1 MEISKIKELCHSQS
15 LYYYDYVKKYSEYN
29 GKTIE
34 KVHSISFQEG
44 SSPLLFEIKLE
55 KPIFDFEKTY
65 YKNNLTNEYYFNKR
79 DILIKEYDEKNRL
92 LYIQILREDINLKEL
107 NGDDFFVVTDL
118 LFLINNLIEWYDK
131 NGLELNFSSQIPC
144 ILKPKLDICVDT
156 ILNEN
161 QIDAVNA
168 IFQNSYSYIWGPPGT
183 GKTKAVL
190 STSVINYIF
199 EDKKV
204 LIVAPTNV
212 ALEQILLGVLD
223 NTEKLQIANEKILRF
238 GIPSKDFFD
247 KYPEICETR
256 GLEKVLE
263 SLENEIKII
272 NRVIKYREGK
282 LITSDLEQIDT
293 FFSILENNKE
303 KIKKEE
309 EKIEYFQPL
318 INLLTQPLKGY
329 HFFNNCK
336 MIKEAIKKRE
346 ESSCVNYDE
355 KLIEEKRLKEVINID
370 CIRESIKKYE
380 LIIDTLNQENMNILS
395 QSKTLVKSEK
405 IYNEIFKDLNYENI
419 AEKRVELN
427 NKISQLKLWCKTNEE
442 NLKKLIKNSNDNLIN
457 QALDEHHKNF
467 DEKKLKNR
475 IIQISNDR
483 NDILEQ
489 STKQRIKYSQII
501 AMTIDAFI
509 QYTLKDKIEVNHIF
523 CDEAG
528 YMSNIKALTLFKN
541 DCPITFLGDHMQ
553 LSPVS
558 EVKNDDVNAVKNSFL
573 YSQSSLFFESL
584 FLKKNEDEI
593 YKEFLNQTLPKYEKT
608 IQKNLKYTHRFGVN
622 LAAVLDKFVYKFGFQ
637 SALKNNTEMI
647 FIDSNSNTNEAIE
660 RSSIEEALIIKEL
673 VKKLEGK
680 SFAILTPY
688 KKQVKILKEILGKKN
703 FENIMTIHKSQGSEW
718 DNVIFSVVDD
728 SNFGKRKMFFTNSLN
743 DNFKS
748 LNLINTVVSRTKK
761 RLIIVA
767 NEEFWIEQKETQ
779 LIGNL
784 INESR
789 KISI

>member
-1 MEISKIKELCHSQS
+1 VKISQIKELCHSQS
-15 LYYYDYVKKYSEYN
+15 LYYYDYVKKYSEHN

-65 YKNNLTNEYYFNKR
+65 YKNNATNEYYFNKR

-92 LYIQILREDINLKEL
+92 LYIQILREDINLKQL
-107 NGDDFFVVTDL
+107 NSDDFFVVTDL
-118 LFLINNLIEWYDK
+118 LFLINNLIDWYDK
-131 NGLELNFSSQIPC
+131 NGLELNFSTQTPC
-144 ILKPKLDICVDT
+144 IQNPNLDICIDT
-156 ILNEN
+156 ILNDN
-161 QIDAVNA
+161 QKDAVNT
-168 IFQNSYSYIWGPPGT
+168 IFQNTYSYIWGPPGT

-190 STSVINYIF
+190 SCSVLNYILQ
-199 EDKKV
+199 DKKV

-223 NTEKLQIANEKILRF
+223 NTEKLQIPRERILRF

-282 LITSDLEQIDT
+282 LISSDLEQINS
-293 FFSILENNKE
+293 FFSILEENKD

-318 INLLTQPLKGY
+318 INLLTQTLKSY
-329 HFFNNCK
+329 HFANNSK
-336 MIKEAIKKRE
+336 IIKEAIKKRE
-346 ESSCVNYDE
+346 ESSCVNYNE
-355 KLIEEKRLKEVINID
+355 KLIEENSLKEVINID
-370 CIRESIKKYE
+370 CIRENIKKYE
-380 LIIDTLNQENMNILS
+380 SIIDNLNKKNIEILL
-395 QSKTLVKSEK
+395 QSKELIKSEK
-405 IYNEIFKDLNYENI
+405 IYNEIFKDLTNENI
-419 AEKRVELN
+419 HEKRVLLN
-427 NKISQLKLWCKTNEE
+427 NKISQLNLWCKTNQEK
-442 NLKKLIKNSNDNLIN
+442 LKEITKNSNDNLIN
-457 QALDEHHKNF
+457 EALDEHHKNF
-467 DEKKLKNR
+467 HEEKLKNR
-475 IIQISNDR
+475 VDELINDR
-483 NDILEQ
+483 NSILEK
-489 STKQRIKYSQII
+489 STKERIKYSKIL
-501 AMTIDAFI
+501 AMTIDAFV
-509 QYTLKDKIEVNHIF
+509 QYTLKDKIEVDHIF

-528 YMSNIKALTLFKN
+528 YMSNIKALTLFRN

-553 LSPVS
+553 LPPVS
-558 EVKNDDVNAVKNSFL
+558 EVKNDDLKAISKSFL
-573 YSQSSLFFESL
+573 YSQSSLFFESI
-584 FLKKNEDEI
+584 FLKKDEDEL
-593 YKEFLNQTLPKYEKT
+593 YKEFLNLTLPKYEKT
-608 IQKNLKYTHRFGVN
+608 VQINLKYTHRFGIN
-622 LAAVLDKFVYKFGFQ
+622 LARVLDKFIYKFGFQ
-637 SALKNNTEMI
+637 SALNNDTQLL
-647 FIDSNSNTNEAIE
+647 FIDSNSNTNEASE
-660 RSSIEEALIIKEL
+660 RSSLEEALIIKEL

-688 KKQVKILKEILGKKN
+688 KKQVKILKEVLGRKYY
-703 FENIMTIHKSQGSEW
+703 ENIMTIHKSQGSEW

-743 DNFKS
+743 HNFKS

-761 RLIIVA
+761 RLIIIA
-767 NEEFWIEQKETQ
+767 NEEFWIEQNETQ

-784 INESR
+784 IN
-789 KISI
+789 ISKKVSI

>member
-1 MEISKIKELCHSQS
+1 MKISQIKELCHSQS
-15 LYYYDYVKKYSEYN
+15 LYYYDYVKKYSEHN

-79 DILIKEYDEKNRL
+79 DVLIKEYDEKNRL
-92 LYIQILREDINLKEL
+92 LYIQILREDINLKQL
-107 NGDDFFVVTDL
+107 NSDDFFVVTDL
-118 LFLINNLIEWYDK
+118 LFLINNLIDWYDK
-131 NGLELNFSSQIPC
+131 NGLELNFSTQILC
-144 ILKPKLDICVDT
+144 IQNPNLDICIDT

-161 QIDAVNA
+161 QKDAVNA
-168 IFQNSYSYIWGPPGT
+168 IFQNTYSYIWGPPGT

-190 STSVINYIF
+190 SCSVLNYIL

-223 NTEKLQIANEKILRF
+223 NTEKLQIPRERILRF

-247 KYPEICETR
+247 KYPEISETR

-282 LITSDLEQIDT
+282 LISSDLEQINS
-293 FFSILENNKE
+293 FFSILEENKD
-303 KIKKEE
+303 KIRKEE

-318 INLLTQPLKGY
+318 INLLTQTLKSY
-329 HFFNNCK
+329 HFANNSK
-336 MIKEAIKKRE
+336 IIKEAIKKRE

-355 KLIEEKRLKEVINID
+355 KLIEGNRLKEVINID
-370 CIRESIKKYE
+370 CIRENIKKYE
-380 LIIDTLNQENMNILS
+380 SIIDNLNKKNIEILL
-395 QSKTLVKSEK
+395 QSKELIKSEK
-405 IYNEIFKDLNYENI
+405 IYNEIFKDLTNENI
-419 AEKRVELN
+419 HEKRVLLN
-427 NKISQLKLWCKTNEE
+427 NKISQLNFWCKTNQEK
-442 NLKKLIKNSNDNLIN
+442 LKELTKNSNDNLIN
-457 QALDEHHKNF
+457 EALEEHHKNF
-467 DEKKLKNR
+467 DEEKLKNR
-475 IIQISNDR
+475 VDELINDR
-483 NDILEQ
+483 NSILEQ
-489 STKQRIKYSQII
+489 STKERIKYSQIL
-501 AMTIDAFI
+501 AMTIDAFV
-509 QYTLKDKIEVNHIF
+509 QYTLKDKIEVDHIF

-528 YMSNIKALTLFKN
+528 YMSNIKALTLFRN

-553 LSPVS
+553 LPPVS
-558 EVKNDDVNAVKNSFL
+558 EVKNDDIKAISKSFL
-573 YSQSSLFFESL
+573 YSQSSLFFESI
-584 FLKKNEDEI
+584 FFKKDEDEL
-593 YKEFLNQTLPKYEKT
+593 YKEFLNLTLPKYEKT
-608 IQKNLKYTHRFGVN
+608 VQINLKYTHRFGIN
-622 LAAVLDKFVYKFGFQ
+622 LARVLDKFIYKFGFQ
-637 SALKNNTEMI
+637 SALNDDTQLL

-660 RSSIEEALIIKEL
+660 RSSLEEALIIKEL

-688 KKQVKILKEILGKKN
+688 KKQVKILKEVLGRKYY
-703 FENIMTIHKSQGSEW
+703 ENIMTIHKSQGSEW

-743 DNFKS
+743 HNFKS

-761 RLIIVA
+761 RLIIIA
-767 NEEFWIEQKETQ
+767 NEEFWIEQNESQ

-784 INESR
+784 IN
-789 KISI
+789 ISKKVSI

>member
-1 MEISKIKELCHSQS
+1 MEISKIKELCHSQA
-15 LYYYDYVKKYSEYN
+15 LYYYDYVKKYSEHN
-29 GKTIE
+29 GKTVE
-34 KVHSISFQEG
+34 KVHSIFFQEG

-107 NGDDFFVVTDL
+107 NSDDFFVVTDL

-131 NGLELNFSSQIPC
+131 NGLELNFSSQPPC

-223 NTEKLQIANEKILRF
+223 NTEKLQIPNEKILRF

-263 SLENEIKII
+263 SLENEIKIL

-293 FFSILENNKE
+293 FFSILEQNKE

-318 INLLTQPLKGY
+318 INLLTQPLKSY
-329 HFFNNCK
+329 HFSNNCK

-346 ESSCVNYDE
+346 DSSCVNYDE
-355 KLIEEKRLKEVINID
+355 KLIE
-370 CIRESIKKYE
+370 
-380 LIIDTLNQENMNILS
+380 
-395 QSKTLVKSEK
+395 
-405 IYNEIFKDLNYENI
+405 
-419 AEKRVELN
+419 
-427 NKISQLKLWCKTNEE
+427 
-442 NLKKLIKNSNDNLIN
+442 
-457 QALDEHHKNF
+457 
-467 DEKKLKNR
+467 
-475 IIQISNDR
+475 
-483 NDILEQ
+483 
-489 STKQRIKYSQII
+489 
-501 AMTIDAFI
+501 
-509 QYTLKDKIEVNHIF
+509 
-523 CDEAG
+523 
-528 YMSNIKALTLFKN
+528 
-541 DCPITFLGDHMQ
+541 
-553 LSPVS
+553 
-558 EVKNDDVNAVKNSFL
+558 
-573 YSQSSLFFESL
+573 
-584 FLKKNEDEI
+584 
-593 YKEFLNQTLPKYEKT
+593 
-608 IQKNLKYTHRFGVN
+608 
-622 LAAVLDKFVYKFGFQ
+622 
-637 SALKNNTEMI
+637 
-647 FIDSNSNTNEAIE
+647 
-660 RSSIEEALIIKEL
+660 
-673 VKKLEGK
+673 
-680 SFAILTPY
+680 
-688 KKQVKILKEILGKKN
+688 
-703 FENIMTIHKSQGSEW
+703 
-718 DNVIFSVVDD
+718 
-728 SNFGKRKMFFTNSLN
+728 
-743 DNFKS
+743 
-748 LNLINTVVSRTKK
+748 
-761 RLIIVA
+761 
-767 NEEFWIEQKETQ
+767 
-779 LIGNL
+779 
-784 INESR
+784 
-789 KISI
+789 

>member
-1 MEISKIKELCHSQS
+1 
-15 LYYYDYVKKYSEYN
+15 
-29 GKTIE
+29 
-34 KVHSISFQEG
+34 
-44 SSPLLFEIKLE
+44 
-55 KPIFDFEKTY
+55 
-65 YKNNLTNEYYFNKR
+65 
-79 DILIKEYDEKNRL
+79 
-92 LYIQILREDINLKEL
+92 
-107 NGDDFFVVTDL
+107 
-118 LFLINNLIEWYDK
+118 
-131 NGLELNFSSQIPC
+131 
-144 ILKPKLDICVDT
+144 
-156 ILNEN
+156 
-161 QIDAVNA
+161 
-168 IFQNSYSYIWGPPGT
+168 
-183 GKTKAVL
+183 
-190 STSVINYIF
+190 
-199 EDKKV
+199 
-204 LIVAPTNV
+204 
-212 ALEQILLGVLD
+212 
-223 NTEKLQIANEKILRF
+223 
-238 GIPSKDFFD
+238 
-247 KYPEICETR
+247 
-256 GLEKVLE
+256 
-263 SLENEIKII
+263 
-272 NRVIKYREGK
+272 
-282 LITSDLEQIDT
+282 
-293 FFSILENNKE
+293 
-303 KIKKEE
+303 
-309 EKIEYFQPL
+309 
-318 INLLTQPLKGY
+318 
-329 HFFNNCK
+329 
-336 MIKEAIKKRE
+336 
-346 ESSCVNYDE
+346 
-355 KLIEEKRLKEVINID
+355 
-370 CIRESIKKYE
+370 
-380 LIIDTLNQENMNILS
+380 
-395 QSKTLVKSEK
+395 
-405 IYNEIFKDLNYENI
+405 
-419 AEKRVELN
+419 
-427 NKISQLKLWCKTNEE
+427 
-442 NLKKLIKNSNDNLIN
+442 
-457 QALDEHHKNF
+457 
-467 DEKKLKNR
+467 
-475 IIQISNDR
+475 
-483 NDILEQ
+483 
-489 STKQRIKYSQII
+489 
-501 AMTIDAFI
+501 MTIDAFI

-541 DCPITFLGDHMQ
+541 DCPITFLGDRMQ

-573 YSQSSLFFESL
+573 YFQSSLFFESL

-673 VKKLEGK
+673 IKKLEGK

-688 KKQVKILKEILGKKN
+688 KKQVKVLKEILGRKY

>member
-1 MEISKIKELCHSQS
+1 VEISKIKELCHSQS
-15 LYYYDYVKKYSEYN
+15 LYYYDYVKRYSENN

-65 YKNNLTNEYYFNKR
+65 YKNNITNEYYFNKR

-92 LYIQILREDINLKEL
+92 LYIQILREDINLKHL
-107 NGDDFFVVTDL
+107 NGDDFCVVTDL
-118 LFLINNLIEWYDK
+118 LFLINNLIDWYDK
-131 NGLELNFSSQIPC
+131 NGLELNFSSKTPC
-144 ILKPKLDICVDT
+144 ILNPKLDICPDT

-168 IFQNSYSYIWGPPGT
+168 IFKNTYSYIWGPPGT

-212 ALEQILLGVLD
+212 ALEQILFGILD
-223 NTEKLQIANEKILRF
+223 NTEKLQIPREKILRF
-238 GIPSKDFFD
+238 GTPSKDFFD
-247 KYPEICETR
+247 NFPEICETR

-272 NRVIKYREGK
+272 NRVMKYREGK
-282 LITSDLEQIDT
+282 LVISDLEQIDS
-293 FFSILENNKE
+293 FFSILEENKE

-318 INLLTQPLKGY
+318 INLLTQPLKSY
-329 HFFNNCK
+329 HFSNNCK
-336 MIKEAIKKRE
+336 IIKEAIKKRQ
-346 ESSCVNYDE
+346 ESFCVNYDE

-370 CIRESIKKYE
+370 CIRNNIEEYE
-380 LIIDTLNQENMNILS
+380 LIIDTLNQENIKILS
-395 QSKTLVKSEK
+395 QSKNLIKSEK
-405 IYNEIFKDLNYENI
+405 IYNEIFKDLNNENI

-442 NLKKLIKNSNDNLIN
+442 NLKEQIKNSNDNLIN

-467 DEKKLKNR
+467 HEEKLKNR
-475 IIQISNDR
+475 IIQVTNDR
-483 NDILEQ
+483 NFILEQ
-489 STKQRIKYSQII
+489 STKQRIKYSKIL

-509 QYTLKDKIEVNHIF
+509 QYTLKDKIEVDHIF

-541 DCPITFLGDHMQ
+541 DCPISFLGDHMQ
-553 LSPVS
+553 LPPVS
-558 EVKNDDVNAVKNSFL
+558 EVKNDDIKAVKNSFL
-573 YSQSSLFFESL
+573 YSQSSLFFESV
-584 FLKKNEDEI
+584 FFSENEENL
-593 YKEFLNQTLPKYEKT
+593 YKEFLNKTSPKHEKT

-622 LAAVLDKFVYKFGFQ
+622 LAAVLDKFVYKFGFE
-637 SALKNNTEMI
+637 SALNKNTQMI
-647 FIDSNSNTNEAIE
+647 FINSNSNTKEAIE
-660 RSSIEEALIIKEL
+660 RSSIEEALVIKEL

-680 SFAILTPY
+680 SFVILTPY
-688 KKQVKILKEILGKKN
+688 KKQVKLLREVLGRKY

-728 SNFGKRKMFFTNSLN
+728 SHFGKRKMFFTNSLN

-761 RLIIVA
+761 TLIIVA
-767 NEEFWIEQKETQ
+767 NEEFWKEQNDTQ
-779 LIGNL
+779 LIANL
-784 INESR
+784 IN
-789 KISI
+789 ISKKVSV

>member
-15 LYYYDYVKKYSEYN
+15 LYYYDYVKKYSENN

-34 KVHSISFQEG
+34 KVHSITFQEG
-44 SSPLLFEIKLE
+44 SFPLLFEIKLE
-55 KPIFDFEKTY
+55 KSIFDFEKTY

-79 DILIKEYDEKNRL
+79 DILIKEYDEKNKL

-107 NGDDFFVVTDL
+107 NSDDFYVVTDL

-131 NGLELNFSSQIPC
+131 NGLELNFSTQLPNIK
-144 ILKPKLDICVDT
+144 KPKLDICIDT
-156 ILNEN
+156 VLNTN
-161 QIDAVNA
+161 QIEAVNA

-199 EDKKV
+199 ENKKV

-223 NTEKLQIANEKILRF
+223 NTEKLQIPNEKILRF
-238 GIPSKDFFD
+238 GIPSKEFFENF
-247 KYPEICETR
+247 PEICETR

-263 SLENEIKII
+263 SIENEIKILS
-272 NRVIKYREGK
+272 RVIKYREGI
-282 LITSDLEQIDT
+282 LISSDLEQINS
-293 FFSILENNKE
+293 FFSILEDNKE
-303 KIKKEE
+303 KIIKQE

-318 INLLTQPLKGY
+318 INILTQPLKAY
-329 HFFNNCK
+329 HFINNSK

-346 ESSCVNYDE
+346 ESTCVNYDE
-355 KLIEEKRLKEVINID
+355 KLIEENRLKEVINID
-370 CIRESIKKYE
+370 CIRKEISKYE
-380 LIIDTLNQENMNILS
+380 LEINALNEKNIQIFS
-395 QSKTLVKSEK
+395 HSKELIKSEK
-405 IYNEIFKDLNYENI
+405 IYNEIFKDLSNENI
-419 AEKRVELN
+419 NEKRILLN
-427 NKISQLKLWCKTNEE
+427 DKISQINLWCKTNQK
-442 NLKKLIKNSNDNLIN
+442 NLKELTKNSNDDLIN
-457 QALDEHHKNF
+457 EALDEHHKNF
-467 DEKKLKNR
+467 NDEKLKYKINQL
-475 IIQISNDR
+475 INDR
-483 NDILEQ
+483 NSILEQ
-489 STKQRIKYSQII
+489 STKERIKYSQII
-501 AMTIDAFI
+501 AMTIDSFI
-509 QYTLKDKIEVNHIF
+509 QYTLKDKIIVDHIF

-541 DCPITFLGDHMQ
+541 DVPITFLGDHMQ
-553 LSPVS
+553 LPPVS
-558 EVKNDDVNAVKNSFL
+558 EVKNDDLKAIKNCFL
-573 YSQSSLFFESL
+573 YSQSSLFFESI
-584 FLKKNEDEI
+584 FLAKDEESL

-608 IQKNLKYTHRFGVN
+608 TQISLKYTHRFGLN
-622 LAAVLDKFVYKFGFQ
+622 LARVLDEFVYKFGFE
-637 SALKNNTEMI
+637 SALSQDTQLL
-647 FIDSNSNTNEAIE
+647 FIDSNSDANDVFE

-673 VKKLEGK
+673 VRKFEGK

-688 KKQVKILKEILGKKN
+688 KKQVKILKEVLGRKY

-743 DNFKS
+743 HNFKS

-767 NEEFWIEQKETQ
+767 NEEFWSEQKETQ
-779 LIGNL
+779 LIGKL
-784 INESR
+784 IN
-789 KISI
+789 ISKKVSI

>member
-1 MEISKIKELCHSQS
+1 MKISQIKELCHSQS
-15 LYYYDYVKKYSEYN
+15 LYYYDYVKKYSEHN

-79 DILIKEYDEKNRL
+79 DVLIKEYDEKNRL
-92 LYIQILREDINLKEL
+92 LYIQILREDINLKQL
-107 NGDDFFVVTDL
+107 NSDDFFVVTDL
-118 LFLINNLIEWYDK
+118 LFLINNLIDWYDK
-131 NGLELNFSSQIPC
+131 NGLELNFSTQILC
-144 ILKPKLDICVDT
+144 IQNPNLDICIDT

-161 QIDAVNA
+161 QKDAVNA
-168 IFQNSYSYIWGPPGT
+168 IFQNTYSYIWGPPGT

-190 STSVINYIF
+190 SCSVLNYIL

-223 NTEKLQIANEKILRF
+223 NTEKLQIPRERILRF

-282 LITSDLEQIDT
+282 LISSDLEQINS
-293 FFSILENNKE
+293 FFSILEENKD
-303 KIKKEE
+303 KIRKEE

-318 INLLTQPLKGY
+318 INLLTQTLKSY
-329 HFFNNCK
+329 HFANNSK
-336 MIKEAIKKRE
+336 IIKEAIKKRE

-355 KLIEEKRLKEVINID
+355 KLIEGNRLKEVINID
-370 CIRESIKKYE
+370 CIRENIKKYE
-380 LIIDTLNQENMNILS
+380 SIIDNLNKKNIKILL
-395 QSKTLVKSEK
+395 QSKELIKSEK
-405 IYNEIFKDLNYENI
+405 IYNEIFKDLTNENI
-419 AEKRVELN
+419 HEKRVLLN
-427 NKISQLKLWCKTNEE
+427 NKISQLNLWCKTNQEK
-442 NLKKLIKNSNDNLIN
+442 LKELTKNSNDNLIN
-457 QALDEHHKNF
+457 EALEEHHKNF
-467 DEKKLKNR
+467 DEEKLKNR
-475 IIQISNDR
+475 VDELINDR
-483 NDILEQ
+483 NSILEQ
-489 STKQRIKYSQII
+489 STKERIKYSQIL
-501 AMTIDAFI
+501 AMTIDAFV
-509 QYTLKDKIEVNHIF
+509 QYTLKDKIEVDHIF

-528 YMSNIKALTLFKN
+528 YMSNIKALTLFRN

-553 LSPVS
+553 LPPVS
-558 EVKNDDVNAVKNSFL
+558 EVKNDDIKAISKSFL
-573 YSQSSLFFESL
+573 YSQSSLFFESI
-584 FLKKNEDEI
+584 FFKKDEDEL
-593 YKEFLNQTLPKYEKT
+593 YKEFSNLTLPKYEKT
-608 IQKNLKYTHRFGVN
+608 VQINLKYTHRFGIN
-622 LAAVLDKFVYKFGFQ
+622 LARVLDKFIYKFGFQ
-637 SALKNNTEMI
+637 SALNDDTQLL

-660 RSSIEEALIIKEL
+660 RSSLEEALIIKEL

-688 KKQVKILKEILGKKN
+688 KKQVKILKEVLGRKYY
-703 FENIMTIHKSQGSEW
+703 ENIMTIHKSQGSEW

-743 DNFKS
+743 HNFKS

-761 RLIIVA
+761 RLIIIA
-767 NEEFWIEQKETQ
+767 NEEFWIEQNESQ

-784 INESR
+784 IN
-789 KISI
+789 ISKKVSI

>member
-1 MEISKIKELCHSQS
+1 MKISEIKELCHSQS
-15 LYYYDYVKKYSEYN
+15 LYYYDYVKKYSEHN

-55 KPIFDFEKTY
+55 KAIFDFEKTY
-65 YKNNLTNEYYFNKR
+65 FKNNLTNEYYFNKR

-92 LYIQILREDINLKEL
+92 LYIQVLNKDINLKKL
-107 NGDDFFVVTDL
+107 NSDDFFVVTDL

-131 NGLELNFSSQIPC
+131 NGLELNFLADKSSIK
-144 ILKPKLDICVDT
+144 KPKLDICVDT
-156 ILNEN
+156 ILNAN

-168 IFQNSYSYIWGPPGT
+168 IFENSYSYIWGPPGT

-190 STSVINYIF
+190 STSVLNYIF
-199 EDKKV
+199 EEKKI

-212 ALEQILLGVLD
+212 ALEQILFGVLD
-223 NTEKLQIANEKILRF
+223 STEKLQIPREKILRF
-238 GIPSKDFFD
+238 GIPSKDYFERF
-247 KYPEICETR
+247 PETCESK

-272 NRVIKYREGK
+272 NRVIKYREGL
-282 LITSDLEQIDT
+282 LISSDLEQINT
-293 FFSILENNKE
+293 FFCILEENKE
-303 KIKKEE
+303 KIKKQE

-318 INLLTQPLKGY
+318 INILTQPLKAY
-329 HFFNNCK
+329 HFINNSK

-346 ESSCVNYDE
+346 ESSCINYDE
-355 KLIEEKRLKEVINID
+355 KLIEENRLKEVINIH
-370 CIRESIKKYE
+370 CIREKIQKYE
-380 LIIDTLNQENMNILS
+380 SVINAFNEKNIQILFESKELI
-395 QSKTLVKSEK
+395 KSEK
-405 IYNEIFKDLNYENI
+405 IYKEIFEDLSNENI
-419 AEKRVELN
+419 HEKRVQIK
-427 NKISQLKLWCKTNEE
+427 NKISQLNLWCKTNQES
-442 NLKKLIKNSNDNLIN
+442 LKELTKYSTDNLIN
-457 QALDEHHKNF
+457 EALDEHHKNF
-467 DEKKLKNR
+467 NEEKLKHR
-475 IIQISNDR
+475 ITQLLKERDS
-483 NDILEQ
+483 ILEK
-489 STKQRIKYSQII
+489 STKERIRYSQII

-509 QYTLKDKIEVNHIF
+509 QYTLKVKIEVDHIF

-553 LSPVS
+553 LPPVS
-558 EVKNDDVNAVKNSFL
+558 EVKNDDVKAMKNSFL
-573 YSQSSLFFESL
+573 YSQSSLFFESM
-584 FLKKNEDEI
+584 FLRENEDLL

-608 IQKNLKYTHRFGVN
+608 IQISLKLTHRFGLN
-622 LAAVLDKFVYKFGFQ
+622 LASVLDKFVYKFGFE
-637 SALKNNTEMI
+637 SALNHDTQLL
-647 FIDSNSNTNEAIE
+647 FIDSNSDSNDATE
-660 RSSIEEALIIKEL
+660 RSSIQEALIIKEL
-673 VKKLEGK
+673 VKKFEGK

-688 KKQVKILKEILGKKN
+688 KKQVKILKEVLGRKY

-743 DNFKS
+743 HNFKS
-748 LNLINTVVSRTKK
+748 LNLINTVVSRAKK

-767 NEEFWIEQKETQ
+767 NEEFWIGQNETQ

-784 INESR
+784 IN
-789 KISI
+789 ISKKVST